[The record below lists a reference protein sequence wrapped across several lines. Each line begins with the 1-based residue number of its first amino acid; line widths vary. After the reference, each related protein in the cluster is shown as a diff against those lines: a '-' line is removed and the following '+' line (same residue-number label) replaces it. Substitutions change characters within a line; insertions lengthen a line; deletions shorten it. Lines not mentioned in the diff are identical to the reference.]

1 MNMEGMTMRKTKI
14 ICTMG
19 PALDQDDV
27 LRSLL
32 EQGMNVARLNFS
44 HGSHEEHKKRIER
57 IRRLCE
63 NMGRSLALLL
73 DTRGPEIRTGIF
85 DGGHVMFHEGDQ
97 VTVRATDE
105 TGHGS
110 LIPVTYD
117 NIHQDIRK
125 NSRILIDDG
134 LIELAVL
141 QIDGKDIHC
150 EVCNGGLV
158 SDRKSV
164 NLPDVET
171 NLPPL
176 TDKDIA
182 DIQFAVD
189 HDIDFIAASFVRK
202 ASDIMEIRKVLNKL
216 HGEQLHLIAK
226 IENREGVNNFDE
238 ILKVSDGIMVARGDL
253 GVEIPMQ
260 EVPMLQKTMIEKCYK
275 IGKPCITATQ
285 MLDSMIRNPRPTRA
299 EVSDVANAIIDG
311 TSAVMLSGET
321 SIGRYPVES
330 LRMMDS
336 IARQTEHSIDYWK
349 YFQSGQYD
357 MVPSVAN
364 AISHATCTTAMDLK
378 ASAIVAVTHS
388 GRTARLI
395 SRFRPECPIIATTV
409 SEKSLR
415 QLTLSWGVYP
425 YLVSEVTSTDE
436 MFEQGISKALES
448 GAVQNGDV
456 IVITGGTPIG
466 ISGTTNTL
474 KVQTVGSVLASG
486 LSIGKGKTSG
496 EVLVVNDA
504 ESIQHAANQS
514 DFIMVA
520 RSTNNALLP
529 VVRRARAMI
538 VEDEDPSGHA
548 ITLAMALDIPVIY
561 ACENA
566 TKLLKNGTIVSID
579 FDRGIIS

>member
-1 MNMEGMTMRKTKI
+1 MRKTKI

-27 LRSLL
+27 LHSLL
-32 EQGMNVARLNFS
+32 EQGMDVARFNFS
-44 HGSHEEHKKRIER
+44 HGSHDEHGMRIER
-57 IRRLCE
+57 VRRLCKE
-63 NMGRSLALLL
+63 KGKSLALLL
-73 DTRGPEIRTGIF
+73 DTRGPEIRTGTF
-85 DGGHVMFHEGDQ
+85 DSGQIMLHEGDQ
-97 VTVRATDE
+97 VIVRATQESGNE
-105 TGHGS
+105 T
-110 LIPVTYD
+110 LIPVTY
-117 NIHQDIRK
+117 NNMYQDIRRHSK
-125 NSRILIDDG
+125 ILIDDG
-134 LIELAVL
+134 LIELVVL
-141 QIDGKDIHC
+141 QIVGKDIHC

-158 SDRKSV
+158 SDKKSV

-176 TDKDIA
+176 TEKDVA
-182 DIQFAVD
+182 DIQFAIK
-189 HDIDFIAASFVRK
+189 HEIDFIAASFVRK
-202 ASDIMEIRKVLNKL
+202 ASDIMEIRKILNKL
-216 HGEQLHLIAK
+216 HGEQIHLIAK
-226 IENREGVNNFDE
+226 IENREGVQNFEE

-330 LRMMDS
+330 LKMMDS
-336 IARQTEHSIDYWK
+336 IARQTENSIDYWK
-349 YFQSGQYD
+349 NFQGRHHD

-364 AISHATCTTAMDLK
+364 AISRATCTTAMDLR

-425 YLVSEVTSTDE
+425 YLVREVISTDE

-486 LSIGKGKTSG
+486 LSVGQGKTSG
-496 EVLVVNDA
+496 EVLVVKDA
-504 ESIQHAANQS
+504 DGIQNAANQS
-514 DFIMVA
+514 DFILVA

-566 TKLLKNGTIVSID
+566 TKLLKNGTIVSLD

>member
-1 MNMEGMTMRKTKI
+1 
-14 ICTMG
+14 MG

-27 LRSLL
+27 LHSLL
-32 EQGMNVARLNFS
+32 EQGMDVARFNFS
-44 HGSHEEHKKRIER
+44 HGSHDEHGMRIER
-57 IRRLCE
+57 VRRLCKE
-63 NMGRSLALLL
+63 KGKSLALLL
-73 DTRGPEIRTGIF
+73 DTRGPEIRTGTF
-85 DGGHVMFHEGDQ
+85 DSGQIMLHEGDQ
-97 VTVRATDE
+97 VIVRATQESGNE
-105 TGHGS
+105 T
-110 LIPVTYD
+110 LIPVTY
-117 NIHQDIRK
+117 NNMYQDIRRHSK
-125 NSRILIDDG
+125 ILIDDG
-134 LIELAVL
+134 LIELVVL
-141 QIDGKDIHC
+141 QIVGKDIHC

-158 SDRKSV
+158 SDKKSV

-176 TDKDIA
+176 TEKDVA
-182 DIQFAVD
+182 DIQFAIK
-189 HDIDFIAASFVRK
+189 HEIDFIAASFVRK
-202 ASDIMEIRKVLNKL
+202 ASDIMEIRKILNKL
-216 HGEQLHLIAK
+216 HGEQIHLIAK
-226 IENREGVNNFDE
+226 IENREGVQNFEE

-330 LRMMDS
+330 LKMMDS
-336 IARQTEHSIDYWK
+336 IARQTENSIDYWK
-349 YFQSGQYD
+349 NFQGRHHD

-364 AISHATCTTAMDLK
+364 AISRATCTTAMDLR

-425 YLVSEVTSTDE
+425 YLVREVISTDE

-486 LSIGKGKTSG
+486 LSVGQGKTSG
-496 EVLVVNDA
+496 EVLVVKDA
-504 ESIQHAANQS
+504 DGIQNAANQS
-514 DFIMVA
+514 DFILVA

-566 TKLLKNGTIVSID
+566 TKLLKNGTIVSLD